1 MLTCIRIKEEI
12 NLDFTE
18 ICVSL
23 VFIWVHDFA
32 MNYGEFSKFLYTF
45 ETQLGGPRSEVLPL

>member
-1 MLTCIRIKEEI
+1 MFTCIRIKEEI
-12 NLDFTE
+12 NSDLIE

-32 MNYGEFSKFLYTF
+32 INCGEFSKFLYTF
-45 ETQLGGPRSEVLPL
+45 ETQWGVARSKVLPL